1 MTWRLCLQSFVP
13 WCPGWGQSQ
22 NSGAPGHI
30 CEPWPLAHRC
40 VQEPQ
45 SSGAPGHICE
55 PWPLAGLFTVPVRS
69 PLPLL
74 HLSTRSL
81 WNVFSL
87 PVCSLRGAVYHVP
100 ALCRLCAHLEHFTVP
115 VHDKSSTVRPKQ
127 WSESCQSVGG
137 RAQWILSEFT
147 CLCSLCPFS
156 VFTWHILCVT

>member
-22 NSGAPGHI
+22 N
-30 CEPWPLAHRC
+30 
-40 VQEPQ
+40 
-45 SSGAPGHICE
+45 SGAPGHICE

-137 RAQWILSEFT
+137 RAQWILSELT
-147 CLCSLCPFS
+147 CLCSLCPFP